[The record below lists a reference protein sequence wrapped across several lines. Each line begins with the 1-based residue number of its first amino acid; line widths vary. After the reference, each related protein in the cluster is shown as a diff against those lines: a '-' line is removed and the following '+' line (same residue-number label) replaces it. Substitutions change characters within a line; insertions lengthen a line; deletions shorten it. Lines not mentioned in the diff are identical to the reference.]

1 MTPIILR
8 IDNQLQYIVG
18 LTFVTGKKNFTV
30 TTQST
35 DNDHI
40 TTFICS
46 PESAHYLLLKLY
58 SRTLPQ
64 ITLKVR
70 TENFK
75 RLIATDSSIPGVLHC
90 GSAEPTVGMHQ

>member
-1 MTPIILR
+1 MTLILLR
-8 IDNQLQYIVG
+8 IGNQLQCFVG
-18 LTFVTGKKNFTV
+18 LTFITGTRDFMV

-35 DNDHI
+35 NNDKI

-46 PESAHYLLLKLY
+46 PKSTQYSFFLKLY
-58 SRTLPQ
+58 SRTFPR

-75 RLIATDSSIPGVLHC
+75 RLFATDIFIPGDLEC
-90 GSAEPTVGMHQ
+90 RNEEPTI

>member
-1 MTPIILR
+1 MTLIILR

-18 LTFVTGKKNFTV
+18 LTFVTGTKDFIV

-35 DNDHI
+35 DNGHI
-40 TTFICS
+40 TNLF
-46 PESAHYLLLKLY
+46 AHPNRLITLLSKLY

-70 TENFK
+70 TEKLK
-75 RLIATDSSIPGVLHC
+75 RLIATDNPFPEVLHC
-90 GSAEPTVGMHQ
+90 GSAEPII